1 MSVREQVKRV
11 LTQKE
16 NRRYEK
22 LLARK
27 RVTYAQWLAAREEE
41 WGREVSEKPERFG
54 EKAEF
59 TLFKVGRGILAEN
72 AIKNINRYFIAHPEV
87 QLLYGDEDV
96 WEAGEACVEK
106 KAPWFKPDWSPD
118 LFDDCFYFG
127 SLVAVRREL
136 AERMLAEG
144 AVLADYVE
152 GAACYRVEE
161 LADFQRWIY
170 RCICAA
176 GGYVK
181 GCGTAV
187 GHLNRI
193 VFHADSEGEQRRFLQ
208 ETAFSAQRRQED
220 IRDFWD
226 GVGGDKTTVSTVVSP
241 TVSPIVSVI
250 VPSKDNPEIL
260 EKCLRAVERTA
271 EGLPLEILVVDNGS
285 SPENQRRVT
294 ALKQDLIND
303 GVKIDYIY
311 HPMEFNF
318 SAMCNMGAKAAE
330 GELLLFLND
339 DVELVQ
345 PESLWEMAALADRP
359 YTGAVGLKLLYPDS
373 GLIQHDG
380 VVNLSVGP
388 VHKLQFHDD
397 SECYY
402 YGRNRF
408 NHNCA
413 AVTGAC
419 LMVEKSKFWTAGGF
433 PESLRVAYNDV
444 ELGFKLWELGYHNVV
459 VNHFHARHHESLSRG
474 SDESPEKRERLE
486 EERELLYQMHPAFR
500 GNDPYYPPGLECR
513 GLDSRIVPAY
523 VASGNRV
530 QESGWKRSPWR
541 LEELRRDECL
551 MVRIETSGPEFIQ
564 GYSVVLWDNNAC
576 YDKYLLL
583 IPEEAGTGAV
593 CMRTEGQ
600 YRQDLEENLF
610 NQKNVALGGFCVNRQ
625 GENLRPGSYRIAMLA
640 VNRVT
645 GAKLWNESGK
655 NLRVKS

>member
-27 RVTYAQWLAAREEE
+27 KVSYAQWLAAREEE
-41 WGREVSEKPERFG
+41 WSREDAKEQKRPEEREKF
-54 EKAEF
+54 F
-59 TLFKVGRGILAEN
+59 LFEVGRGIPAKGAMKYIE
-72 AIKNINRYFIAHPEV
+72 RYFNERPEV

-96 WEAGEACVEK
+96 WEAGEACMEK

-136 AERMLAEG
+136 AERIP
-144 AVLADYVE
+144 VE
-152 GAACYRVEE
+152 GAAPADSVEGAVCYRVEA

-176 GGYVK
+176 KGYVK

-187 GHLNRI
+187 GHMNRI
-193 VFHADSEGEQRRFLQ
+193 VFHAGSEAEQRRFLR
-208 ETAFSAQRRQED
+208 ETPFSAQRRQED
-220 IRDFWD
+220 IREFRD
-226 GVGGDKTTVSTVVSP
+226 GVGVGKTAVETAVSTAP
-241 TVSPIVSVI
+241 AAVSVI

-260 EKCLRAVERTA
+260 RKCLRAVERTA
-271 EGLPLEILVVDNGS
+271 EGLPFEILVVDNGS
-285 SPENQRRVT
+285 SPENRQRINTLIR
-294 ALKQDLIND
+294 DLENAGI
-303 GVKIDYIY
+303 KIDYIY
-311 HPMEFNF
+311 RPMEFNF
-318 SAMCNMGAKAAE
+318 SAMCNMGAGAAA

-339 DVELVQ
+339 DVELAQ
-345 PESLWEMAALADRP
+345 PGSLWEMAALAARP

-397 SECYY
+397 NDSYY
-402 YGRNRF
+402 YGWNRF
-408 NHNCA
+408 NRNCA

-419 LMVEKSKFWTAGGF
+419 LMVEASKFWAAGGF
-433 PESLRVAYNDV
+433 SESLRVSYNDV

-459 VNHFHARHHESLSRG
+459 ANHFYARHYESLSRG
-474 SDESPEKRERLE
+474 DDESPEKRRRLE
-486 EERELLYQMHPAFR
+486 EERELLYQMHPALR
-500 GNDPYYPPGLECR
+500 GRDPYYPQGLECR

-530 QESGWKRSPWR
+530 QEGCWKRSRRR

-551 MVRIETSGPEFIQ
+551 MVRIETSGPELIQ

-583 IPEEAGTGAV
+583 IPEEAGAEAV

-610 NQKNVALGGFCVNRQ
+610 NQKNVALGGFCVSRQ
-625 GENLRPGSYRIAMLA
+625 GESLRPGSYRIAVLA

-645 GAKLWNESGK
+645 GARLWNESGK
-655 NLRVKS
+655 SLRVTG